1 MKHIRYLH
9 GAWLLLLAAVLL
21 VGLAITPAGATNKST
36 RNVPQGQNSTPI
48 NATIYIAKSTLEPM
62 FQSRI
67 DQQVPGAVNTA
78 IANMVSRLP
87 RQDQGWAQQMATTL
101 IQPSA
106 SLVSF
111 VPQQGG
117 IAATIL
123 LSLYPG
129 DPKAIS
135 ANLLFS
141 FSVADSSTVQVTA
154 IPMRGSPALAS
165 GPVLTFR
172 IPVGQLNSVRT
183 TPTCGDAALAL
194 NLQVPISLGSASSSI
209 QVQQAAMIS
218 SSSASLP
225 STPLRTSLTAL
236 TAQHSSNSMNSSNVG
251 ARSIAPSSTT
261 SYIEIPASSLAAVG
275 SSIGSLPISSSFTA
289 ENIQI
294 SVQGSKLDVTSDVYW
309 SGLNIGTADT
319 LVVPTAANGS
329 LAVRVLS
336 TTLHVLFFDVPYNT
350 YNQQI
355 QQTLNS
361 KLGHA
366 FAGKFYATQAAI
378 GANSHVPCA
387 AKSSLILT
395 GVTNIGG

>member
-21 VGLAITPAGATNKST
+21 LGLAITPAGATNKST
-36 RNVPQGQNSTPI
+36 RNVLQAQNTTPI
-48 NATIYIAKSTLEPM
+48 NATIYIATSTLAPM
-62 FQSRI
+62 FQSHI
-67 DQQVPGAVNTA
+67 DQQVPVAVNTA

-154 IPMRGSPALAS
+154 IPMSGSPSLAS
-165 GPVLTFR
+165 GPVSTFH
-172 IPVGQLNSVRT
+172 IPVGQLNSVAT

-194 NLQVPISLGSASSSI
+194 NLQVPISLGSANSSI
-209 QVQQAAMIS
+209 QAQQAAMIS
-218 SSSASLP
+218 SSNASL
-225 STPLRTSLTAL
+225 LTAL
-236 TAQHSSNSMNSSNVG
+236 TTQHSSNSTNTSNVG
-251 ARSIAPSSTT
+251 GRFIVHPQSLAPSSVS

-275 SSIGSLPISSSFTA
+275 SSVGSLPISSSFTA
-289 ENIQI
+289 KNIQV
-294 SVQGSKLDVTSDVYW
+294 SVQGSNLDVTSDIYW
-309 SGLNIGTADT
+309 GGLNIGTADT
-319 LVVPTAANGS
+319 LVAPTAANGN
-329 LAVRVLS
+329 LAIRVLS
-336 TTLHVLFFDVPYNT
+336 TTLHVLFFNVPYNT

-366 FAGKFYATQAAI
+366 FAGKFYVTQAAI

-387 AKSSLILT
+387 ANSSLILT
-395 GVTNIGG
+395 GITNIGG